1 MLFRILQKLTLP
13 RFNMDKIK
21 TKSELK
27 DMNGPLA
34 ESFYEKE
41 KPSSRKI
48 WKKTSNWCYHCLFTK
63 VLINFVYIKQ
73 INFKMKNHWY
83 KFTQIFGEK
92 IIGELN

>member
-48 WKKTSNWCYHCLFTK
+48 WKKTSN
-63 VLINFVYIKQ
+63 
-73 INFKMKNHWY
+73 
-83 KFTQIFGEK
+83 
-92 IIGELN
+92 